1 MNVIGTFRA
10 GEALGSWG
18 LRREE
23 GADSQL
29 PAFTNLPGAEIAQL
43 SAQAPLEGTNSV
55 LKRQTPLH
63 TVYSSTFQWSFP
75 SLFHS

>member
-23 GADSQL
+23 GADSEL
-29 PAFTNLPGAEIAQL
+29 PAFTKLPRAETAEL

-55 LKRQTPLH
+55 LKRQMPLR
-63 TVYSSTFQWSFP
+63 TVYSSTLRWSFP
-75 SLFHS
+75 SLFPS